1 MTPQTTSVP
10 APFALAD
17 PADEALFFQQDKMH
31 FPDPLAPMELAM
43 IESAIGRGFTH
54 GARAYDAPIA
64 RVEVRAVNGYEY
76 QSFVPMTG
84 TPEEMAAQGALAEAA
99 VRGAIGRLD
108 ELWSEQ
114 ILPEVRAHLG
124 FWDAFDLAG
133 ATRAAFAAHVAET
146 WERLARVWEL
156 HFEIVLPAYLA
167 VSEFDELYRGLFPAA
182 GPLDSYRL
190 VEGLPNMTVE
200 VGQALWRLSR
210 VALASRDV
218 RDVLTSR
225 PAAEVPAALY
235 ASAAGRAF
243 LADLEAYVDEY
254 GRRADKWTI
263 LAPSWTEDPTPVI
276 ERLQDFIRRPESD
289 APAVTTQ
296 SAAVARERA
305 IAEARD
311 GLRDYPAQI
320 AGQFEGMLA
329 AAQAGLVISED
340 HNFWIDNMS
349 IHHLRAVLLEAG
361 RRLVAD
367 GAIVA
372 SDDVFM
378 LTPDELQFAL
388 ESRRREPA
396 PDRRRAARGD
406 RAPAHAHAAAG
417 PRRDPDRAAAGRPVH
432 ALCHEVQRRPRGPGE
447 RARGA
452 RLGRL
457 LGHRPRHRARHLLDL
472 RGRPPAARRHPRRR
486 DDGPAVDAAVRDGR
500 RRRHRHRRRP
510 EPLRRRRPRVRHP
523 RRRRHRHGH
532 DRHRRRHDD
541 RGRRRCGHRPHRL
554 ALARR
559 SSPRW
564 R

>member
-1 MTPQTTSVP
+1 MTPQTTSAP
-10 APFALAD
+10 APFTLAD

-43 IESAIGRGFTH
+43 IERAVGHGFSH

-84 TPEEMAAQGALAEAA
+84 TPEQMAAQGALAEAA

-114 ILPEVRAHLG
+114 ILPEVREHLG
-124 FWDAFDLAG
+124 FWDTFDLAG
-133 ATRAAFAAHVAET
+133 ATRDAFAAHVAET
-146 WERLARVWEL
+146 WDRLERVWEL
-156 HFEIVLPAYLA
+156 HFETVLPAYIA
-167 VSEFDELYRGLFPAA
+167 VSEFDELYRGLFAAA

-190 VEGLPNMTVE
+190 LEGLPNMTVE

-210 VALASRDV
+210 VALASREV

-235 ASAAGRAF
+235 ASVAGRAF
-243 LADLEAYVDEY
+243 LADLEAYVDRY

-263 LAPSWTEDPTPVI
+263 VAPSWTEDPTPVI
-276 ERLQDFIRRPESD
+276 ERLQDFVQRPESD

-296 SAAVARERA
+296 SAAAAREQA

-372 SDDVFM
+372 RDDVFM
-378 LTPDELQFAL
+378 LTPAELQDALRSPGAHLLPIVAERLVAIAHQRTLTPPPVLGAIPTEPPPDDPFTRFAMKFDGTPVAAQN
-388 ESRRREPA
+388 EREVRGSA
-396 PDRRRAARGD
+396 GSSGSVRGTARVI
-406 RAPAHAHAAAG
+406 HSISE
-417 PRRDPDRAAAGRPVH
+417 AGRI
-432 ALCHEVQRRPRGPGE
+432 EPGDILVAE
-447 RARGA
+447 TTAPPWTPLFATVAAVVTDTGGVLSHCAVVAREYGI
-452 RLGRL
+452 
-457 LGHRPRHRARHLLDL
+457 
-472 RGRPPAARRHPRRR
+472 
-486 DDGPAVDAAVRDGR
+486 PAVVGTGAATTVIADGMTIEVDGDAGIVRI
-500 RRRHRHRRRP
+500 
-510 EPLRRRRPRVRHP
+510 V
-523 RRRRHRHGH
+523 
-532 DRHRRRHDD
+532 
-541 RGRRRCGHRPHRL
+541 
-554 ALARR
+554 
-559 SSPRW
+559 
-564 R
+564 